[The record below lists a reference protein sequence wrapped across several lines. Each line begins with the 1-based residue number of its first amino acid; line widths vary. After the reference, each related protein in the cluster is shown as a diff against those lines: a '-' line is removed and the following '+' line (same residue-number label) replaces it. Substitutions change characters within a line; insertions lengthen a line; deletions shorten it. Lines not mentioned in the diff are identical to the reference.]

1 MRSLQVQVRS
11 DQVQDVLR
19 LAESHGARF
28 PVALRAESKA
38 DDEDGVDK
46 WSVVLL
52 NLPNDK
58 VGRYVEAVSA
68 EVGEARF
75 TLLPVGA
82 LPLSMPM
89 DHVDDA
95 VRDVSTLSTME
106 VLVASLQSVGAWKG
120 MLVYS
125 ALAGVVGAHALIFD
139 VIYLLV
145 AAMLINPMGAPAVVA
160 VVGVAVGDRRMFVR
174 GAWRFLV
181 SLLVQ
186 AAAALGLGAAYG
198 LTISTA
204 AMEQVTSLSVWAA
217 VLAAAAGAAGAQS
230 QLKSERD
237 SLVSGTAA
245 GFMVAAALA
254 PPAAVLGLSV
264 AIARWDYLQLMAFL
278 LLLQFVAITVGGW
291 IVVHALGVRPG
302 DPGIGRGSA
311 RWRTVLA
318 VASMVVLTA
327 LVWLQTTLE
336 PRFTRADLSRTALEI
351 AGEAV
356 DSTPGAYLVESSAR
370 FTRGRLARYPGD
382 ALLFDI
388 IIERSDLAASD
399 EVLERGL
406 REHVRRLVAARMS
419 DVTPF
424 IRVTV
429 VPGPL
434 PE

>member
-351 AGEAV
+351 AGEAA